1 MFLTG
6 FDSKVLNTLC

>member
-6 FDSKVLNTLC
+6 FDSKVLNTL